1 MTKSHIRSK
10 RTQDKR
16 IQEYEQVGYADRL
29 ISLRAIVT
37 DRDAS
42 GDDSFRE
49 TINSLTPGQ
58 VAAALQEEF
67 GTFEP
72 WIVNLRQNAEVLS
85 NEFGEGTFD
94 PKIPKPNDLLMIIK

>member
-1 MTKSHIRSK
+1 MPHRRST
-10 RTQDKR
+10 RDINR
-16 IQEYEQVGYADRL
+16 RDQEFEQRGFADRL

-42 GDDSFRE
+42 GDDSFHE
-49 TINSLTPGQ
+49 TVNSLTPGQ

-72 WIVNLRQNAEVLS
+72 WIVNIHQGAEVLS

-94 PKIPKPNDLLMIIK
+94 PKIPKPDDLLVMI